1 MTLANKITVVRIMGI
16 PVFVLLIVYYL
27 MGLRAGTP
35 EPALRYAA
43 LGVFVALSL
52 SDALD
57 GYIARKRNQV
67 TKLGSILDPLA
78 DKALLLS
85 VLVLFTR
92 PSLPALQPQFPV
104 WFLVLVISRELLVV
118 LGSVIVH
125 TVAGNIHVRAR
136 LSGKLATACFM
147 VSVLLALGEA
157 PVSIFQGLIAVT
169 GLLVA
174 VSGVQYVLDG
184 FTQLEQH
191 AALARNDAP

>member
-16 PVFVLLIVYYL
+16 PVFVLLMVYYM
-27 MGLRAGTP
+27 MGLRAG
-35 EPALRYAA
+35 EANPALRLYAT
-43 LGVFVALSL
+43 LVFVALSL

-57 GYIARKRNQV
+57 GYFARVRGQI

-92 PSLPALQPQFPV
+92 PGLPELQPQFPI
-104 WFLVLVISRELLVV
+104 WFTVLVISRELVLI
-118 LGSVIVH
+118 LGSLLVH
-125 TVAGNIHVRAR
+125 TVAGTVTVRAR

-147 VSVLLALGEA
+147 LTVLLAVASG
-157 PVSIFQGLIAVT
+157 PVALFNWMIWST

-174 VSGVQYVLDG
+174 VSGCQYLLDG
-184 FTQLEQH
+184 FRQLEAV
-191 AALARNDAP
+191 AAKPEG

>member
-35 EPALRYAA
+35 EPALRHAA

-57 GYIARKRNQV
+57 GYIARKRHQV

-104 WFLVLVISRELLVV
+104 WFTVLVISRELLVV
-118 LGSVIVH
+118 LGSVLVH
-125 TVAGNIHVRAR
+125 AVAGNIHVRAC
-136 LSGKLATACFM
+136 LAGKLATACFM
-147 VSVLLALGEA
+147 VAVLLALGEA
-157 PVSIFQGLIAVT
+157 PVSIFQGVIAIT